1 MRTNIPCI
9 SFGCLVK
16 PVAAA
21 HGALLG
27 LAGDGARGELDSRF
41 GYSSIAR
48 PRSRCSMEGPVD
60 GNASF
65 NASRYRCY

>member
-21 HGALLG
+21 HGALFG
-27 LAGDGARGELDSRF
+27 LAGAGARGELDSDF
-41 GYSSIAR
+41 GYLSIAR
-48 PRSRCSMEGPVD
+48 RNSRYSLEGPVD
-60 GNASF
+60 GNAIF

>member
-21 HGALLG
+21 HGALFG
-27 LAGDGARGELDSRF
+27 SAGAGARGELDSKF
-41 GYSSIAR
+41 GYLSRAR
-48 PRSRCSMEGPVD
+48 RNSRRSMEGPVD

>member
-21 HGALLG
+21 HGALFG
-27 LAGDGARGELDSRF
+27 LAGADARGELDSRF
-41 GYSSIAR
+41 EYSSRAR
-48 PRSRCSMEGPVD
+48 RNTRRRMEGPVD
-60 GNASF
+60 GNAIF